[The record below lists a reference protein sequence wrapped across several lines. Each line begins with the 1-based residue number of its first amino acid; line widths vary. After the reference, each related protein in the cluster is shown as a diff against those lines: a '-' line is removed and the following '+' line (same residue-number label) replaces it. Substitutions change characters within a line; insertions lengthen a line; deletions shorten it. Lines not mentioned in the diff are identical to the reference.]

1 MAAFDSAPSVA
12 GAGMRQAAFHD
23 YADGGFGS
31 SPFADAPSRSGIF
44 APEPLPSRTGI
55 FAPEA
60 ASSAPAR
67 SSAFEGVGAAAM
79 LPLPTVSTF
88 SPTSPDVRASDSATG
103 SSLLRL
109 ASQDEF
115 STMSS
120 EIKRTFTLW
129 VQKAEK
135 QLRED
140 FASLQRERQ
149 AFEEEKARVWQ
160 EFVAQKQAEYDR
172 IRDDRRRAELEV
184 QNSARQIRQERE
196 ESRARLKGERD
207 QIEKDVQQ
215 GRRRF
220 LLEREKFRMEYE
232 GAEKERQRISEHNVA
247 TETMVDINVGGVIF
261 EASRHTFTQQPGSLL
276 ERLMT
281 GRLQAQRD
289 RDGRIFLDRD
299 SNLFR
304 SILNFLRDP
313 SSPPPSRDAAESEVL
328 CKEADHLGIRFY
340 PYPLVYAV
348 GGHDGIDHLSATEVL
363 DVEHQ
368 CWRPCKPMKT
378 ERTYFGGQVLH
389 SRLYLYGG
397 QNLEYKALC
406 ETECFD
412 CLRGCWMQGP
422 DLNVPRRNC
431 ASAELGG
438 RIYAIGGFDGSQILN
453 HVEAFDPRMKSW
465 MPLEPMGVPRSSASA
480 AAMGGQLWVLGGTS
494 GSRQRTVER
503 YDARAGKWESVRA
516 DMIEVRSAG
525 QACCCL
531 DRLYA
536 FGGTDQ
542 NQRVHSSL
550 EGYNPEAGGS
560 WIFRKSMQVPRMDFG
575 SCVLSDSIMV
585 GGGQHGEVLASTEF
599 YRPELDDWQ
608 LGPPLLSPRYGHQ
621 LLLVNL

>member
-1 MAAFDSAPSVA
+1 MDFGD
-12 GAGMRQAAFHD
+12 
-23 YADGGFGS
+23 GFGS
-31 SPFADAPSRSGIF
+31 PFDVPGPSIRESYLPGTAPPPMSPPSAFDEGRMLRTEVQMPSVSGTLG
-44 APEPLPSRTGI
+44 PV
-55 FAPEA
+55 
-60 ASSAPAR
+60 PAR
-67 SSAFEGVGAAAM
+67 LS
-79 LPLPTVSTF
+79 
-88 SPTSPDVRASDSATG
+88 
-103 SSLLRL
+103 
-109 ASQDEF
+109 SQDEF
-115 STMSS
+115 STMSA

-135 QLRED
+135 QLQED
-140 FASLQRERQ
+140 HSALQRERE

-160 EFVAQKQAEYDR
+160 EFVSQKQAEYDR

-196 ESRARLKGERD
+196 ESRARLKQERE
-207 QIEKDVQQ
+207 QIEKEVLQ

-232 GAEKERQRISEHNVA
+232 AAEKERQRISEHNVA

-276 ERLMT
+276 ETLMT

-299 SNLFR
+299 SSLFR

-313 SSPPPSRDAAESEVL
+313 SAPPPSRDASDSEAL
-328 CKEADHLGIRFY
+328 CKEAEHLGIRFY
-340 PYPLVYAV
+340 PYPLVYAI
-348 GGHDGIDHLSATEVL
+348 GGHDGVDHLSATEVL
-363 DVEHQ
+363 DVENQ
-368 CWRPCKPMKT
+368 CWRPCKPMHT
-378 ERTYFGGQVLH
+378 ERTYFGGEVLY

-412 CLRGCWMQGP
+412 CLRGAWMPGP
-422 DLNVPRRNC
+422 DLNVPRRSC
-431 ASAELGG
+431 ASAQLGG
-438 RIYAIGGFDGSQILN
+438 RIYALGGFDGTQILS

-465 MPLEPMGVPRSSASA
+465 MPLEHMTVPRSSASA
-480 AAMGGQLWVLGGTS
+480 AAFNGQLWVLGGTS
-494 GSRQRTVER
+494 GSRLRSVER
-503 YDARAGKWESVRA
+503 YDPRAGKWESGA
-516 DMIEVRSAG
+516 DLIEVRSTAR
-525 QACCCL
+525 ACCCL

-536 FGGTDQ
+536 YGGTDQ

-550 EGYNPEAGGS
+550 EAYNPEAGS

-575 SCVLSDSIMV
+575 SCVLSDSIMAS
-585 GGGQHGEVLASTEF
+585 GGQHGEVLSSTEF

-608 LGPPLLSPRYGHQ
+608 LGPPMLSPRYGHQ